1 MKMDW
6 DELELE
12 RKKAIRSQFADFEAN
27 KRKFG
32 EKKNTSKKRLQMQG
46 SAGAKAK
53 NSNEKVQMKQSFLPI
68 STMACQRSSRASAS

>member
-53 NSNEKVQMKQSFLPI
+53 NSN
-68 STMACQRSSRASAS
+68 